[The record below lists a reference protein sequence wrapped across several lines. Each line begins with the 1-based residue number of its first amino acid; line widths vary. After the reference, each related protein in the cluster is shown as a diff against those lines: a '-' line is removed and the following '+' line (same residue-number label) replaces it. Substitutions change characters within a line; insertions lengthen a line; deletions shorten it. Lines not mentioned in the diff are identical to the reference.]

1 MRNGEGS
8 SGLLE
13 ASYDGVKLELE
24 QVESDIEKLQVRAE
38 KLRAAAAAL
47 KDLVSE
53 RSQTPTNGAAVGD
66 VWFKQDEAVSRQAD
80 GGYQG
85 TP

>member
-38 KLRAAAAAL
+38 KLRA
-47 KDLVSE
+47 DTDE
-53 RSQTPTNGAAVGD
+53 RC
-66 VWFKQDEAVSRQAD
+66 
-80 GGYQG
+80 GGR
-85 TP
+85 